1 MYRIYQVMPG
11 DTLDSIARNLG
22 TTIEELMRLNG
33 NVILSPG
40 MNIVVPT
47 NSNDLFTTY
56 TVKQGDNMYAIART
70 YNVDYEDLIRLNG
83 LDKDAYIY
91 PGQEILIPNENV
103 EIYITEEG
111 STLNDAVAGLGTDIN
126 NILRQ
131 NDTIYLLPDQLII
144 YKKEKSF

>member
-1 MYRIYQVMPG
+1 MYRIYQVMPD

-33 NVILSPG
+33 NVLLSPG
-40 MNIVVPT
+40 MNIIVPT
-47 NSNDLFTTY
+47 NSNDLFVTY

-83 LDKDAYIY
+83 LDKDDYIY

-111 STLNDAVAGLGTDIN
+111 STLNDAVARLGTDIN

>member
-1 MYRIYQVMPG
+1 MVC
-11 DTLDSIARNLG
+11 
-22 TTIEELMRLNG
+22 
-33 NVILSPG
+33 
-40 MNIVVPT
+40 
-47 NSNDLFTTY
+47 
-56 TVKQGDNMYAIART
+56 
-70 YNVDYEDLIRLNG
+70 EDLLIWKCQKP
-83 LDKDAYIY
+83 DKDDYIY

-111 STLNDAVAGLGTDIN
+111 STLNDAVARLGTDIN